1 MSKITI
7 TRALSEKK
15 TLLARFERETRDAKL
30 IGVSVGK
37 KMQSPYNSYT
47 PEDFEKQVVSSHQSL
62 KDIMKRITQITF
74 KINESNFVTKIKVA
88 GKEMTVLE
96 ALVTKSMITQ
106 RETMLLLY
114 KRQLKSARST
124 FDEAEERNK
133 ERIEKNVADQTSAG
147 SKDKDLEAKIKE
159 SIENLYPVSLID
171 HLKIEDLIRDEEKFI
186 EDFKGEIDFVLSES
200 NSLTYIEIED

>member
-1 MSKITI
+1 MSRITI

-15 TLLARFERETRDAKL
+15 TLLARFEREVRDAKL

-47 PEDFEKQVVSSHQSL
+47 PEDFESQVKSSHQSL

-106 RETMLLLY
+106 QETMLLLY
-114 KRQLKSARST
+114 KRQLKSARNT

-171 HLKIEDLIRDEEKFI
+171 PLKIEDLIRDEEKFI